1 MVVDNGQIIQYDNPQ
16 TLLENEDGQF
26 YKFIRQAGL
35 LPATEDDKVQND

>member
-1 MVVDNGQIIQYDNPQ
+1 MVVDNGQIIQYDSPQ

-35 LPATEDDKVQND
+35 LPSSEDKKVQSD